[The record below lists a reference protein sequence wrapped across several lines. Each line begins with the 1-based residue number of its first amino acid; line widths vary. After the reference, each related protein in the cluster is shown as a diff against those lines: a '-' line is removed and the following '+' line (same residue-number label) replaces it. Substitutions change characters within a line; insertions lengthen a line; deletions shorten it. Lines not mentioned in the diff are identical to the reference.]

1 MTDTSALAQQ
11 LQARLAELTGEI
23 AALAAERSDPLPADF
38 AEQAEALESR
48 DALDGI
54 ENVHLAEITAI
65 RATLAR
71 IAAGRYGLC
80 AQCGCTIDPAR
91 LAALPTAAT
100 CVACNC

>member
-1 MTDTSALAQQ
+1 MTKKLASQ

-23 AALAAERSDPLPADF
+23 AALAAERSHALPADF
-38 AEQAEALESR
+38 AEQAEVLENR

-71 IAAGRYGLC
+71 IAAGRYGRC
-80 AQCGCTIDPAR
+80 AQCGCAIDPAR
-91 LAALPTAAT
+91 LAALPTAT
-100 CVACNC
+100 ICIACSC